1 MDRTDIER
9 TKRIMEDLAF
19 GKNPITGGKLPNDT
33 ILNDVNLARS
43 FFFVSKILDDLLKN
57 EKKVAKSNVPQVPF
71 HITEEQRNM
80 ALSDE
85 HIGIARFVSNIRNA
99 INDKSMQIPS
109 ANQILNWLTDKGLMY
124 KKTNADTGR
133 YQRLPTNEG
142 QFIGIGTEERE
153 YNGRKYMGCF
163 YSRNAQIFILDNMDS
178 ILGNNTDA

>member
-1 MDRTDIER
+1 MDKADIKR
-9 TKRIMEDLAF
+9 TKKIMEDLAF
-19 GKNPITGGKLPNDT
+19 GRNPFTGGKLPNDT
-33 ILNDVNLARS
+33 ILNNIDLARS
-43 FFFVSKILDDLLKN
+43 FFFVSKILDDLMNN
-57 EKKVAKSNVPQVPF
+57 EKKVARSNGPKVPF
-71 HITEEQRNM
+71 HITEEKRSI

-85 HIGIARFVSNIRNA
+85 NISISRFVLNIRNS
-99 INDKSMQIPS
+99 INDKSMEIPS

-153 YNGRKYMGCF
+153 YNGRKYLGCF